1 MRRGTWGTGNFDNEA
16 AAQYL
21 GLLATQLVATI
32 NEVVGSKAR
41 LRPGEDGE
49 GMLLPSVDVLAM
61 LCERYGAAPPRPEA
75 VRQWH
80 EKYLKAFDADDRPEP
95 SPGFRAGRRKVVEQ
109 TFRWLES
116 LAEEHW
122 TE

>member
-1 MRRGTWGTGNFDNEA
+1 MRRGTWGAGNLDNEG

-21 GLLATQLVATI
+21 AVLATELVATI
-32 NEVVGSKAR
+32 TEITGSRSR

-49 GMLLPSVDVLAM
+49 GMLMPSVDVLAM
-61 LCERYGAAPPRPEA
+61 LCERYGAEPPRPEA

-80 EKYLKAFDADDRPEP
+80 EKYLKAYDGDDRTEP
-95 SPGFRAGRRKVVEQ
+95 APGFRAGRRKVIEQ

-116 LAEEHW
+116 LAEAHW
-122 TE
+122 DE

>member
-21 GLLATQLVATI
+21 ALLTTELVATI
-32 NEVVGSKAR
+32 TEVTGSKSR

-80 EKYLKAFDADDRPEP
+80 EKYLKAFDADDRSEP
-95 SPGFRAGRRKVVEQ
+95 APGFRAGRRKVVEQ
-109 TFRWLES
+109 TFRWLEG
-116 LAEEHW
+116 LAEAHW
-122 TE
+122 GE